1 MLNVKRNYKL
11 TLLSVITLLSLSTV
25 MPALAFAAPT
35 GLVDSDWIFAN
46 GNSWAQSYSSQTQI
60 NKANVEGLEVK
71 WLFPLEG
78 KSDAAAGVSLLN
90 PGEGTTTPPIVRDGV
105 VYIISNFL
113 KTYAVD
119 AKTGERLWTN
129 SYDIDLDDIEARLPF
144 HVGGIL
150 HLHGFRYWEEG
161 DAILSYGA
169 ACDFFGID
177 AKSGETS
184 FWVKD
189 LCVDVPGN
197 VYDYRPSPS
206 NNAIIGTYEKGNQF
220 IVVQPGRM
228 HSTLFGGDARHVTM
242 GLDQDNY
249 QILWRVFGA
258 PAHGVLQ
265 KDWALQECDI
275 GYFHIY
281 SCTSVAANNRAG
293 LEWDFALPNEP
304 PSMYAGATANW
315 GQMVVDEDLGMMF
328 TQTGNQGPYSN
339 MSLAPG
345 PRLYGSALYAV
356 DLDSGQ
362 RAWWLQPFPHD
373 PYDYDCNWGGILA
386 DNPTLGKVY
395 IKGCKEGTFYVIDAE
410 TGVPIYTKD
419 SIQEMIDRNQIGPLL
434 QPGDPSPGGAIGGM
448 YIFYRPDPNSY
459 HDMREWN
466 WISWP
471 ATQPGE
477 KGEWY
482 TLPVTVVPSWSNG
495 HFVTDMSFDPTTQ
508 TLYHFAAAAPRIIR
522 EEFPSLLGNKL
533 FNTARYPVANESIVA
548 RDLTTGDIKWTFY
561 HDYSQSRAAITLTG
575 GMAFTGF
582 TNGDLQFLS
591 SDTGELLHTMN
602 MGAALTV
609 QPTIGKDSSGDSK
622 IFTIVGATARAGQ
635 PPFGMAGLTKV
646 PGTLVAIGLSDA
658 AEQAQT
664 VTTTSVSTVSSTNT
678 VSVSVTESVT
688 EEVGLSSTI
697 TYAAIAVAVIAVI
710 GAAVLITRKS

>member
-1 MLNVKRNYKL
+1 
-11 TLLSVITLLSLSTV
+11 
-25 MPALAFAAPT
+25 MPALAFAAPIGAT
-35 GLVDSDWIFAN
+35 AEDWTYPS
-46 GNSWAQSYSSQTQI
+46 GNSWAHNYSPQTQI
-60 NKANVEGLEVK
+60 NTNNVDNLEVK
-71 WLFPLEG
+71 WIFPLG
-78 KSDAAAGVSLLN
+78 SMGLAPDALQSISLRD
-90 PGEGTTTPPIVRDGV
+90 TTTIPPVIYDGKV
-105 VYIISNFL
+105 FIRTNFGRM
-113 KTYAVD
+113 YSID
-119 AKTGERLWTN
+119 AETGKQLWT
-129 SYDIDLDDIEARLPF
+129 YDYTLDMEEVRTRIPDLSPSLSF
-144 HVGGIL
+144 NHHGI
-150 HLHGFRYWEEG
+150 RYWESENV
-161 DAILSYGA
+161 ILDQGV
-169 ACDFFGID
+169 ACDFFGVNIET
-177 AKSGETS
+177 GEEK
-184 FWVKD
+184 FRVKD
-189 LCVDVPGN
+189 LCVDIPGN
-197 VYDYRPSPS
+197 MYPRYGGGDITVI
-206 NNAIIGTYEKGNQF
+206 ATYEKGRQF
-220 IVVQPGRM
+220 VTVTAGTM
-228 HSTLFGGDARHVTM
+228 HSTLRAPDSRHVTM
-242 GLDQDNY
+242 GISMDTYDVE
-249 QILWRVFGA
+249 WRVFGA
-258 PAHGVLQ
+258 PPHGVLT

-281 SCTSVAANNRAG
+281 SCTSVAAQNRAG
-293 LEWDFALPNEP
+293 LEWDFALEGEP
-304 PSMYAGATANW
+304 PSVYAGVTANW
-315 GQMVVDEDLGMMF
+315 GQPLIDEDTGMF
-328 TQTGNQGPYSN
+328 YTETGNQGPYSN

-345 PRLYGSALYAV
+345 PRLYGSAIYAV
-356 DLDSGQ
+356 DLDTGQ

-373 PYDYDCNWGGILA
+373 PYDYDCNWGGFLA

-395 IKGCKEGTFYVIDAE
+395 VKGCKEGVFYVIDAE
-410 TGVPIYTKD
+410 TGVPVYTKD